1 MGKLC
6 AWSIPL
12 SKMFIGKRK
21 TAVWIDKLF
30 VKFSHFYQSRPKRQL
45 GRACICAIAGVPR
58 KTFELIDARKVK
70 RIFWWARLH
79 AY

>member
-45 GRACICAIAGVPR
+45 GRACI
-58 KTFELIDARKVK
+58 
-70 RIFWWARLH
+70 
-79 AY
+79 